1 MIEKQIQTCS
11 KCILPEG
18 FLGIQLNS
26 EKKCNFC
33 CDSTYKNANWYGRT
47 VTPELRKN
55 CLQEWN
61 EIIKSLKENGKNN
74 AYDCVLGFSGG
85 KDSTALLDYLTND
98 IGLKVLAV
106 TVDIG
111 FIPDIAKENVKK
123 TVNQL
128 KFAQHHVLI
137 EDAITTFTKLYRYL
151 FLSHKS
157 NEILLSRKVCDYC
170 CDLLHSIVV
179 KVAVKRKIP
188 YVFFGYSPDQ
198 IFRYFFEIPRNE
210 ITNEWRP
217 TIIDTLPF
225 DESDKEWYLSDED
238 INNNAIPRV
247 ILPYHVL
254 EYSEKCVIERVES
267 KNLISKG
274 HADPLL
280 TNCDVIPA
288 TAFYDL
294 NRYGGMLYAFQ
305 YAELVRQDPSIRK
318 KWLITLKQVVP
329 LILKNKYKEK
339 PVKDFFR
346 KIGVSIEQIRE
357 AIDEQLKQD
366 PQKDHINKIKQFFF
380 KKKGTIYK
388 S

>member
-1 MIEKQIQTCS
+1 MIEKQVQICS
-11 KCILPEG
+11 SCILTEG

-33 CDSTYKNANWYGRT
+33 CDSTYKNINWHGRIVSPKLKT
-47 VTPELRKN
+47 KYIE
-55 CLQEWN
+55 EWN
-61 EIIKSLKENGKNN
+61 KIIKITKENSKSNT
-74 AYDCVLGFSGG
+74 YDCVLGFSGG
-85 KDSTALLDYLTND
+85 KDSTALLDYLIND

-111 FIPDIAKENVKK
+111 FMPDIAKENIKR
-123 TVNQL
+123 TLNQL
-128 KFAQHHVLI
+128 KFADHHVLI
-137 EDAITTFTKLYRYL
+137 EDAIPTFTKLYKYL
-151 FLSHKS
+151 FLNHRS

-179 KVAVKRKIP
+179 KEAVKRKIP

-198 IFRYFFEIPRNE
+198 IFRYFFEIPPCE
-210 ITNEWRP
+210 IKNDWRP
-217 TIIDTLPF
+217 KLIENHPF
-225 DESDKEWYLSDED
+225 NEEDKKWYLSDED
-238 INNNAIPRV
+238 INNNSIPRV

-254 EYSEKCVIERVES
+254 EYREKSIIERVES

-280 TNCDVIPA
+280 TNCDVVA
-288 TAFYDL
+288 AASFYDL
-294 NRYGGMLYAFQ
+294 NRYGGLLYAFQ

-318 KWLITLKQVVP
+318 KWLIILKQIFP

-339 PVKDFFR
+339 PVNDFFQ
-346 KIGVSIEQIRE
+346 KIDFSLDQIRDV
-357 AIDEQLKQD
+357 IDEQLRKD
-366 PQKDHINKIKQFFF
+366 PQKERINDIKQFFL
-380 KKKGTIYK
+380 KKKETIRI

>member
-1 MIEKQIQTCS
+1 MIEKKVQICS
-11 KCILPEG
+11 NCILPEG

-33 CDSTYKNANWYGRT
+33 CDSTYKNVNWYGRT
-47 VTPELRKN
+47 VGPELKN
-55 CLQEWN
+55 KYLEEWN
-61 EIIKSLKENGKNN
+61 RIIESAKNNGKDG

-85 KDSTALLDYLTND
+85 KDSTALLDYLIND

-111 FIPDIAKENVKK
+111 FMPDIAKENIKK
-123 TVNQL
+123 TLDQL
-128 KFAQHHVLI
+128 NFAQHHLLI
-137 EDAITTFTKLYRYL
+137 EDAIPTFTKLYKYL
-151 FLSHKS
+151 FLNHKS
-157 NEILLSRKVCDYC
+157 NEVLLSRKVCDYC

-179 KVAVKRKIP
+179 KEAVKRKIP

-210 ITNEWRP
+210 IANVWRP
-217 TIIDTLPF
+217 KLIEHQPF
-225 DESDKEWYLSDED
+225 DENDKKWYLSYED

-254 EYSEKCVIERVES
+254 EYKEKSIVERVES

-294 NRYGGMLYAFQ
+294 NRYGGMLYALQ
-305 YAELVRQDPSIRK
+305 YAELVRQNPSIRK

-339 PVKDFFR
+339 PVNDFFQ
-346 KIGVSIEQIRE
+346 KIGVSIEQIRDV
-357 AIDEQLKQD
+357 IDEHLKRD
-366 PQKDHINKIKQFFF
+366 PQKDRINSVIRSFSKNKN
-380 KKKGTIYK
+380 
-388 S
+388 